1 MLFLS
6 QWIGSWLW
14 TMYRWRRVSRFGTR
28 ALLRLPRIDR
38 GLGHYGFMSVGPI
51 HWAARGAEGVVI
63 ALDFSSTR
71 WATFFALSLFG
82 FLLRP
87 AAALPAVVYR
97 GLPCLRPW
105 YIGRAFSY
113 SFLSNSMPLI
123 TSKRARVLALHLI
136 LPGRWPAPALGMR
149 HSRAGTAVAQRF
161 DFVARRFDFCAGH
174 GNLFFLPPTLRRR
187 GSAQGVSAAGSL
199 PPLLALDWPSCWP
212 FGQAPACPFECAR
225 VVVFYNYFERSWF
238 C

>member
-1 MLFLS
+1 MC
-6 QWIGSWLW
+6 
-14 TMYRWRRVSRFGTR
+14 RWRRCVALGMR
-28 ALLRLPRIDR
+28 ALLRLPRADR
-38 GLGHYGFMSVGPI
+38 GLGHDGNACGLIQFAERLVALRESSSPSTPVRHVG
-51 HWAARGAEGVVI
+51 R
-63 ALDFSSTR
+63 R
-71 WATFFALSLFG
+71 FFALSLFG

-212 FGQAPACPFECAR
+212 FGQALARPFVCAR
-225 VVVFYNYFERSWF
+225 VVVFYNYFGRSWF

>member
-1 MLFLS
+1 MGNVWFNS
-6 QWIGSWLW
+6 IC
-14 TMYRWRRVSRFGTR
+14 
-28 ALLRLPRIDR
+28 
-38 GLGHYGFMSVGPI
+38 
-51 HWAARGAEGVVI
+51 WAARGAEGVVI

-71 WATFFALSLFG
+71 WATFFALFLFCFFYYKSG
-82 FLLRP
+82 WT
-87 AAALPAVVYR
+87 LPATLYR
-97 GLPCLRPW
+97 GLPCSCPW
-105 YIGRAFSY
+105 YIRSCLL
-113 SFLSNSMPLI
+113 FLPSVNSMPLI
-123 TSKRARVLALHLI
+123 TSKRARVLALHLA

-149 HSRAGTAVAQRF
+149 HSRAGTAVAQALRLRSATLRF
-161 DFVARRFDFCAGH
+161 FALDTAI
-174 GNLFFLPPTLRRR
+174 FLPPTLRRR